1 MLLWFDCSLHIASVY
16 VFALRTTAPKRSAQA
31 SGDLQ
36 DFSSD
41 PSAVRRRQESR
52 NRPNILRLPEAT
64 ERCLCNHL
72 FLKVAACKTQRVKTF
87 SLHSTWIDRVH
98 ANLLWP
104 KFLGQYPRNGT
115 HRALGR
121 RIDYT

>member
-16 VFALRTTAPKRSAQA
+16 AFALRTTVPKRSAQA
-31 SGDLQ
+31 SSDLE

-52 NRPNILRLPEAT
+52 DRPNILRLPEAT

-72 FLKVAACKTQRVKTF
+72 FLKVAARETQYVKAF
-87 SLHSTWIDRVH
+87 SFDSTWIDGVH
-98 ANLLWP
+98 TNLLWP
-104 KFLGQYPRNGT
+104 KFLGQYP
-115 HRALGR
+115 
-121 RIDYT
+121 